1 MAMIDLEGRVNSG
14 WGVELDPRGMGLA
27 GKVGLTQRRSPRS
40 LNLACR
46 QMN

>member
-1 MAMIDLEGRVNSG
+1 MAMTDLEGRVNSG

-27 GKVGLTQRRSPRS
+27 GKVRLMQRCSPHS